1 MKFDELKDWVKVIRK
16 NCETT
21 ISCAWQEGNL
31 EAWTFHRGKAEAL
44 EDFAN
49 MLTKIEQDLTL
60 KELSEFCEN
69 TGCDYCPFA
78 SSVTNN
84 HGELKYISCTIVKT
98 PHHFKINDITQK
110 VRETRK

>member
-1 MKFDELKDWVKVIRK
+1 MNIKDYLENQLKLAENSESLSAKGKDIYGEGFAEGRKFAIEGMITAFPRLEHELTLRELK
-16 NCETT
+16 
-21 ISCAWQEGNL
+21 
-31 EAWTFHRGKAEAL
+31 
-44 EDFAN
+44 
-49 MLTKIEQDLTL
+49 
-60 KELSEFCEN
+60 EFCEN

-110 VRETRK
+110 VREARK